1 MEHAYTHL
9 LHLLAGHPA
18 WTLAAVFVFAFL
30 ESIAIIGTFVPG
42 STALFVAGALV
53 GTGALNLGS
62 VFACAIVGAVA
73 GDSMSYRLG
82 RHYKAKIV
90 EVWPLRTHPRMLD
103 AAHRF
108 FAKHG
113 AKSVVF
119 ARFIGPLRAIVPVV
133 AGMLGMPS
141 SRFYTMNVLSALL
154 WAPVSIL
161 PGVVFGAS
169 IQLAGAVSFRL
180 VVIIALLVG
189 IVWLG
194 FRTTRILLSLANT
207 WTTEAGPHLAAWG
220 RRHKGRTGSLALRL
234 LDPGKPILVAISVAS
249 VVVLLSGCL
258 FFGILDDV
266 ISGAPLVHIDAS
278 VFHFLQ
284 SVRTPWSDAVL
295 SALETPGSVTTL
307 ATLVIT
313 VVLWL
318 LWECRWRTLGYWL
331 AAVAFSQLLIF
342 AIQLATHRPPVSS
355 LPSDAYAFP
364 SNDFAAAV
372 IVYGFLAF
380 MLTRRVGPLVGILVV
395 ATSLVIVLFVALASL
410 YFGRF
415 GLSDAIG
422 GGAFAS
428 IWVAMV
434 ALTAVWRHPVVP
446 SRKFMPP
453 LILLVVCGSV
463 ALQLEGDRQ
472 TRQSDSTRRATP
484 VLVTESQWTNSLWK
498 QLPCYRS
505 DMEGDRKEGLT
516 VQWPAN
522 AGEIRSR
529 LRVRGWVEGT
539 NLSAQSLLSL
549 ASPNVA
555 AMALPVLPKLDNGVP
570 SPLVFA
576 HPGNTRD
583 ERDVLRFWSS
593 DYAIEHRGGT
603 APSHIWIGAVVHERL
618 YRPSWPI
625 NILLEASNA
634 DPRPGADGGWLSA
647 LGLVV
652 LARENCQG
660 VPVALMVSGEG

>member
-1 MEHAYTHL
+1 MEHTYSHL

-18 WTLAAVFVFAFL
+18 WALAAVFVFAFL
-30 ESIAIIGTFVPG
+30 EAIAVIGTFVPG

-53 GTGALNLGS
+53 GTGALNLGW

-73 GDSMSYRLG
+73 GDSMSYGLG
-82 RHYKAKIV
+82 RHYKARIV
-90 EVWPLRTHPRMLD
+90 EVWPLRTHPRILD
-103 AAHRF
+103 AGHRF
-108 FAKHG
+108 FGKHG
-113 AKSVVF
+113 VKSVVL
-119 ARFIGPLRAIVPVV
+119 ARFIAPLRAIVPVV

-141 SRFYTMNVLSALL
+141 TRFYTMNVLSALL

-169 IQLAGAVSFRL
+169 LQLAGAVSFRL

-194 FRTTRILLSLANT
+194 VRAARILLSRVNA
-207 WTTEAGPHLAAWG
+207 WTTAAGPHLAAWG
-220 RRHKGRTGSLALRL
+220 RRHKGRTGSLVLRM
-234 LDPGKPILVAISVAS
+234 LDPRRPIPVAISVAS
-249 VVVLLSGCL
+249 VVVLLSGWL
-258 FFGILDDV
+258 FFGILYDV

-278 VFHFLQ
+278 VYHFLQ
-284 SVRTPWSDAVL
+284 SVRSPWSDTVL
-295 SALETPGSVTTL
+295 SALETLGSVTTL

-318 LWECRWRTLGYWL
+318 LWERRWRTLGYWL

-342 AIQLATHRPPVSS
+342 AIQLATHRAPVGS

-364 SNDFAAAV
+364 SNHFAAAV
-372 IVYGFLAF
+372 IVYGFLAV
-380 MLTRRVGPLVGILVV
+380 MLARRVGPLAGVLVV
-395 ATSLVIVLFVALASL
+395 ATSLVIVLFVALAGL

-415 GLSDAIG
+415 GFSDAIG

-434 ALTAVWRHPVVP
+434 ALTAVWRHPVVA

-453 LILLVVCGSV
+453 LFLLVVCGSV
-463 ALQLEGDRQ
+463 TLQLEGDRQ
-472 TRQSDSTRRATP
+472 TRQSDSTRGATP
-484 VLVTESQWTNSLWK
+484 VLTTESQWTNSLWK

-505 DMEGDRKEGLT
+505 DMEGDRKAPLT
-516 VQWPAN
+516 VQWSAN
-522 AGEIRSR
+522 AGEMRSR
-529 LRVRGWVEGT
+529 LRVRGWIEGT
-539 NLSAQSLLSL
+539 NLSARSLLSL

-576 HPGNTRD
+576 RPGDTRD

-593 DYAIEHRGGT
+593 GYAIEHRGGT
-603 APSHIWIGAVVHERL
+603 PPSHIWVGAMVHERL

-625 NILLEASNA
+625 NILLEDSNKVSTPDA
-634 DPRPGADGGWLSA
+634 HGNWLSA

-652 LARENCQG
+652 LARVNCQG
-660 VPVALMVSGEG
+660 VPVALVVSGEN